1 MFVSNLSFTFL
12 SISNAYKLQDS
23 NEAGQLAGE
32 TMHYSYVL
40 SVPLLLGFEQNGSKN
55 KVNFDFNSDETSR
68 LMGEKMHCTL
78 MPSLCV
84 YSVKHLLI
92 CFPRLSELE

>member
-12 SISNAYKLQDS
+12 PISNAYKLQDS
-23 NEAGQLAGE
+23 NEAGQLTGE
-32 TMHYSYVL
+32 TMQYSYVL

-68 LMGEKMHCTL
+68 LMGKIMHCTL
-78 MPSLCV
+78 MLSLCV
-84 YSVKHLLI
+84 
-92 CFPRLSELE
+92 